1 MKSQKILLEIEDEDE
16 EITLGLI
23 RLAKEVPEHEF
34 FYQLNV
40 RNSFKLTRIADLVYC
55 GAYYDYYFP
64 RFEGFY
70 CDSKVCFQF
79 IANKSSQHIQKK
91 VSNELFSGEQETK
104 FLLNHFQDV
113 DYLLKTSEPFNDFSL
128 ILLPENLMFPIQHFP
143 LSPIEEL
150 YQIIQYYE

>member
-23 RLAKEVPEHEF
+23 RLAKEVPEHEL

-55 GAYYDYYFP
+55 GAYNDYVFP
-64 RFEGFY
+64 RFEGFH

>member
-1 MKSQKILLEIEDEDE
+1 MKSLKLFLDTEDE
-16 EITLGLI
+16 EDLNLGLI
-23 RLAKEVPEHEF
+23 RLTREIPDYELFYHINGINGVGFKRIKELRKTGV
-34 FYQLNV
+34 
-40 RNSFKLTRIADLVYC
+40 
-55 GAYYDYYFP
+55 YYDYYHQ
-64 RFEGFY
+64 RFEAYFAHNKS
-70 CDSKVCFQF
+70 CIQF